1 MPLKK
6 PPAERPDEVHGV
18 VYDLSDSDWEKLKR
32 AEGGYCQADVE
43 VVVYGDDEA
52 LLASTFVSNWGSSAI
67 GDPDSFYP
75 TKRYLGLIK
84 EGAKVHQL
92 DKEYQKWLQD
102 LQTVSQMDATYR
114 DTRRARLT
122 KAAFIG
128 IPLLLISLFIG
139 REL

>member
-1 MPLKK
+1 M
-6 PPAERPDEVHGV
+6 

-102 LQTVSQMDATYR
+102 LQTVSQMDVSIS
-114 DTRRARLT
+114 
-122 KAAFIG
+122 F
-128 IPLLLISLFIG
+128 LLIIIIIVIICLTDTLTRCFRLLIVTPAG
-139 REL
+139 PG